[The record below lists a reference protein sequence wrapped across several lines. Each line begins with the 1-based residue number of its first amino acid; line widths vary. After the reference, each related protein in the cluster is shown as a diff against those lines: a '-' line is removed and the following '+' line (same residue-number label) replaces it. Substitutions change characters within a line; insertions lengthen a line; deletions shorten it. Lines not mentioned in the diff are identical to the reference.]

1 MPYIEIV
8 DDEPQGEHP
17 HEYDE
22 NGNVIMQPMKDVP
35 A

>member
-1 MPYIEIV
+1 MPYIEIA
-8 DDEPQGEHP
+8 DDEPQEHP

-35 A
+35 AE